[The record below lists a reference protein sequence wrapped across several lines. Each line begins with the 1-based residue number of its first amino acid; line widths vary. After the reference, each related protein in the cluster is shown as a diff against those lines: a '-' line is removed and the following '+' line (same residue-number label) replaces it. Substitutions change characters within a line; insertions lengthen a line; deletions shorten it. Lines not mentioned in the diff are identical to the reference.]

1 MHRIY
6 FKNIQ
11 TFFSEHGFELVIF
24 IIVIFLYLIMKYL
37 TALPYSYLIIPII
50 LAAFYYHRFRG
61 RLGVLGKVL
70 LVILTLW
77 LIISGVYLY
86 ISYDRLIYALS
97 YTNLDLLVASILLL
111 LTLNYVR
118 IVHKALFF
126 IIIALFIYDLPYV
139 GRLLPEPFFHL
150 GLPWI
155 RYITSNTLETAG
167 GLTSM
172 FGTLAIIGLE
182 IVAPILFLLA
192 FMESFGVLGSIGRFV
207 INFVKRTTLI
217 PLSNPV
223 LSSFIG
229 TVTGSISSDTAVT
242 GSITIPLMKR
252 IGIPAEWAGTIAT
265 VSGITAYIMPP
276 ILGTVA
282 FIMPAFLGVSY
293 WDVVVRAF
301 FVAIAYALA
310 TTLLIYM
317 VSRVYIGSR
326 QALVAGV
333 ERGGITYIDYANFAG
348 FMTCIAILITLIG
361 VVGYELPT
369 AVYYTLIA
377 FVAYFIPLHFAYRV
391 ARRSGLRQVAKD
403 LSAIILRGI
412 DSGARSTIDI
422 VLLLASLG
430 IMINM
435 ITAIGLIQDFNWL
448 VLEITGESLWL
459 LIAITYFFGFIMG
472 LALPAVAT
480 YISIAV
486 LLIPAMVSLGIDRW
500 AAHFF
505 AFYLGV
511 ISEFTPPTSIAAV
524 VAAGIAGV
532 KATRIMSRMFVLGMP
547 IYILP
552 ILILMNPQ
560 ILTPSP
566 EALLTSFI
574 IFSIAIGLTMPA
586 LIAMLR
592 IDVGVRGLIALPIS
606 TTLAITTLIGTPVN
620 VKALLATAI
629 LIINIYIIHSI
640 KRPPKP
646 P

>member
-1 MHRIY
+1 MHRIS

-11 TFFSEHGFELVIF
+11 TFFSEHGFELTIF

-37 TALPYSYLIIPII
+37 IALQYSYLTVPII
-50 LAAFYYHRFRG
+50 LAAFYYHRYRG
-61 RLGVLGKVL
+61 RLGILGKAL
-70 LVILTLW
+70 LAILIIS
-77 LIISGVYLY
+77 LIISGLYLY
-86 ISYDRLIYALS
+86 TSYERLVYALN
-97 YTNLDLLVASILLL
+97 YTDLDLLVASIILL

-118 IVHKALFF
+118 IVHKVLFF

-155 RYITSNTLETAG
+155 RYITSNTIETAG
-167 GLTSM
+167 GLTSV

-182 IVAPILFLLA
+182 IIAPILFLLA
-192 FMESFGVLGSIGRFV
+192 FMESFGILGSIGRIIISF
-207 INFVKRTTLI
+207 IRRATLI
-217 PLSNPV
+217 PLSNPI

-229 TVTGSISSDTAVT
+229 TVTGSIASDTAVT

-252 IGIPAEWAGTIAT
+252 IGIPPEWAGTIAA

-282 FIMPAFLGVSY
+282 FIMPSFLGVSY

-301 FVAIAYALA
+301 FIAIAYVLA
-310 TTLLIYM
+310 TMLLIYI
-317 VSRVYIGSR
+317 VSRIYVGSR
-326 QALVAGV
+326 QNRGV
-333 ERGGITYIDYANFAG
+333 EVGRGEISYVDYANFAG
-348 FMTCIAILITLIG
+348 FIICIAILIILIG
-361 VVGYELPT
+361 VAGYELPT

-377 FVAYFIPLHFAYRV
+377 FTLYFIPLHIAYRV
-391 ARRSGLRQVAKD
+391 ARGSGFKQIAKD
-403 LSAIILRGI
+403 LLTNVLRGV
-412 DSGARSTIDI
+412 DGGARSTVDV

-430 IMINM
+430 IMVNM
-435 ITAIGLIQDFNWL
+435 ITAVGLIQDFNWL
-448 VLEITGESLWL
+448 VLGITGESLWL
-459 LIAITYFFGFIMG
+459 LVAITYFFGFLMG

-505 AFYLGV
+505 AFYLAA
-511 ISEFTPPTSIAAV
+511 ISEFTPPTSISAI
-524 VAAGIAGV
+524 VAAGIAGAE
-532 KATRIMSRMFVLGMP
+532 ATKIMGRMFILGMP

-552 ILILMNPQ
+552 IIILINPQ

-574 IFSIAIGLTMPA
+574 IFSTAFGLTTPA

-592 IDVGVRGLIALPIS
+592 ISIGLRGLIALPIS
-606 TTLAITTLIGTPVN
+606 TALAITALIATPIYA
-620 VKALLATAI
+620 KALLATAI
-629 LIINIYIIHSI
+629 LIINIYIIRSI
-640 KRPPKP
+640 KRPPN
-646 P
+646 

>member
-1 MHRIY
+1 VHRIS

-11 TFFSEHGFELVIF
+11 TFFSEHGFELTIF

-37 TALPYSYLIIPII
+37 IALQYSYLTVPII
-50 LAAFYYHRFRG
+50 LAAFYYHRYRG
-61 RLGVLGKVL
+61 RLGILGKAL
-70 LVILTLW
+70 LAILIIS
-77 LIISGVYLY
+77 LIISGLYLY
-86 ISYDRLIYALS
+86 TSYERLVYALN
-97 YTNLDLLVASILLL
+97 YTDLDLLVASIILL

-118 IVHKALFF
+118 IVHKVLFF

-155 RYITSNTLETAG
+155 RYITSNTIETAG
-167 GLTSM
+167 GLTSV

-182 IVAPILFLLA
+182 IIAPILFLLA
-192 FMESFGVLGSIGRFV
+192 FMESFGILGSIGRIIISF
-207 INFVKRTTLI
+207 IRRATLI
-217 PLSNPV
+217 PLSNPI

-229 TVTGSISSDTAVT
+229 TVTGSIASDTAVT

-252 IGIPAEWAGTIAT
+252 IGIPPEWAGTIAA

-282 FIMPAFLGVSY
+282 FIMPSFLGVSY

-301 FVAIAYALA
+301 FIAIAYVLA
-310 TTLLIYM
+310 TMLLIYI
-317 VSRVYIGSR
+317 VSRIYVGSR
-326 QALVAGV
+326 QNRGV
-333 ERGGITYIDYANFAG
+333 EVGRGEISYVDYANFAG
-348 FMTCIAILITLIG
+348 FIICIAILIILIG
-361 VVGYELPT
+361 VAGYELPT

-377 FVAYFIPLHFAYRV
+377 FTLYFIPLHIAYRV
-391 ARRSGLRQVAKD
+391 ARGSGFKQIAKD
-403 LSAIILRGI
+403 LLTNVLRGV
-412 DSGARSTIDI
+412 DGGARSTVDV

-430 IMINM
+430 IMVNM
-435 ITAIGLIQDFNWL
+435 ITAVGLIQDFNWL
-448 VLEITGESLWL
+448 VLGITGESLWL
-459 LIAITYFFGFIMG
+459 LVAITYFFGFLMG

-505 AFYLGV
+505 AFYLAA
-511 ISEFTPPTSIAAV
+511 ISEFTPPTSISAI
-524 VAAGIAGV
+524 VAAGIAGAE
-532 KATRIMSRMFVLGMP
+532 ATKIMGRMFILGMP

-552 ILILMNPQ
+552 IIILINPQ

-574 IFSIAIGLTMPA
+574 IFSTAFGLTTPA

-592 IDVGVRGLIALPIS
+592 ISIGLRGLIALPIS
-606 TTLAITTLIGTPVN
+606 TALAITALIATPIYA
-620 VKALLATAI
+620 KALLATAI
-629 LIINIYIIHSI
+629 LIINIYIIRSI
-640 KRPPKP
+640 KRPPN
-646 P
+646 